1 MIQLKNDV
9 AKTVLVP
16 NVVERFFVAYW
27 SKAEGW
33 TIHGY
38 TLHTTPES
46 AVQQLI
52 SYADSFDKVDDD
64 WKPRYY
70 KVLSVNLEIPN
81 SGENL
86 NVETK

>member
-33 TIHGY
+33 MIHGY
-38 TLHTTPES
+38 QLHTTPES
-46 AVQQLI
+46 AVQMLI
-52 SYADSFDKVDDD
+52 DYASSVEEGSN
-64 WKPRYY
+64 WKPTHY